1 CIIEQHRNKMA
12 KIILFFCAIILASAV
27 ALPSQTADDSL
38 IDIVKK
44 IVHKIEDI
52 IDKIYEKAPGIID
65 GFADNYDDN
74 LKKALDFLEK
84 IAIQGIRALKPI
96 VDKIAEGSNDA
107 GKKLV
112 SCIESH
118 DTEIVD
124 IRIQLYDGVAKC
136 VKNDLVALVKTLSP
150 IVKDL
155 SGIHEKAKEAANE
168 IDQCQGNDAQTLL
181 CVVQVASDLLKVL
194 TEIPDAVKGDIQ
206 PVIEAAKALA
216 KDGLKCDEDQIEPF
230 FANAGKLLGE
240 IASCAAA

>member
-1 CIIEQHRNKMA
+1 MA

-27 ALPSQTADDSL
+27 ALPSKAADDSL

-52 IDKIYEKAPGIID
+52 IDTIYEKAPGIID

-84 IAIQGIRALKPI
+84 IALQGIRALKPLI
-96 VDKIAEGSNDA
+96 DRVAEGSNDA

-118 DTEIVD
+118 DTEIID
-124 IRIQLYDGVAKC
+124 IRIQVLDGVGKC
-136 VKNDLVALVKTLSP
+136 IKNDLVTLVKTLSP
-150 IVKDL
+150 ILKDL
-155 SGIHEKAKEAANE
+155 SGIHEKAKDAANE
-168 IDQCQGNDAQTLL
+168 IDECEGNDAQTLL

-194 TEIPDAVKGDIQ
+194 TEIPDAVKGDIK
-206 PVIEAAKALA
+206 PVIEAALALA